1 MSWFLLRN
9 HPQITANQVSTV
21 GFLLGLS
28 GCFYF
33 IFGSKPIHSVIGSF
47 ILLLWMILDRVDGEI
62 ARFKK
67 EESLTGSFLEGTFN
81 FTINPLIFISLSFMV
96 YKETLLNLA
105 YIIGMIDSFS
115 ILIMVMIAKN
125 NVCSRASYTRKYDL
139 ALLDFDRDETA
150 KEHGINNTWRRVFL
164 AVDRFFTRILWGSE
178 TISWS
183 VFILSIIEILF
194 HPVIKFMGLNFNYMF
209 CFMTVYL
216 VYIPVSIVYL
226 IMNFYILKEIQK
238 KYIQKHK

>member
-1 MSWFLLRN
+1 M
-9 HPQITANQVSTV
+9 
-21 GFLLGLS
+21 GLS
-28 GCFYF
+28 GCFFF

-67 EESLTGSFLEGTFN
+67 EKSLTGSFLEVTFD
-81 FTINPLIFISLSFMV
+81 FTIIPLIFISLSFMV
-96 YKETLLNLA
+96 YRETLLNLA

-115 ILIMVMIAKN
+115 ILIIVMIARN
-125 NVCSRASYTRKYDL
+125 NVCSQTSYAREYDL

-183 VFILSIIEILF
+183 VFILSIIELLF
-194 HPVIKFMGLNFNYMF
+194 HPVIKFMNLNLNYMF
-209 CFMTVYL
+209 CFITVYL
-216 VYIPVSIVYL
+216 VYIPVSIVYM
-226 IMNFYILKEIQK
+226 IMNFYILKGIQE
-238 KYIQKHK
+238 KYIQKDK